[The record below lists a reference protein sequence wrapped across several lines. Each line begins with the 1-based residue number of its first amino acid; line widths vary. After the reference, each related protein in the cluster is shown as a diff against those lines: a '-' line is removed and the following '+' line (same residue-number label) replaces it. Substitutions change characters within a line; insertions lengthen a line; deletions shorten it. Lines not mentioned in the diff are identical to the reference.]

1 MIVYPKSVDFFNPL
15 KRLKLGSFTTILKKP
30 AKMKSYKVVQ
40 FSFQSNI
47 FGKIAIIQQS
57 SNVDLKE
64 VFCYPLEP
72 VPWSIAYGAGDM
84 IKTNKSASITEQG
97 SGVWDLEVVNDG
109 MAMVHKVRNKGV
121 TFDEFV
127 NKLLKYG
134 LTSSCHARGINI
146 VFDVYRET
154 STKNALRGHHEVVRL
169 HYISRRL

>member
-1 MIVYPKSVDFFNPL
+1 MIVYPKSVVFFNPL

-30 AKMKSYKVVQ
+30 GEMKSYKVLQ

-72 VPWSIAYGAGDM
+72 VPWSIAYGSGDM
-84 IKTNKSASITEQG
+84 IKTNKPASITEQENG
-97 SGVWDLEVVNDG
+97 ATSVDQAPRAFVVVNDG

-121 TFDEFV
+121 TLDEFV

-146 VFDVYRET
+146 VFDVYR
-154 STKNALRGHHEVVRL
+154 
-169 HYISRRL
+169 

>member
-64 VFCYPLEP
+64 VFCYPLDS
-72 VPWSIAYGAGDM
+72 VPWSIAYG
-84 IKTNKSASITEQG
+84 SRCQVQCQG
-97 SGVWDLEVVNDG
+97 
-109 MAMVHKVRNKGV
+109 
-121 TFDEFV
+121 
-127 NKLLKYG
+127 Y
-134 LTSSCHARGINI
+134 
-146 VFDVYRET
+146 
-154 STKNALRGHHEVVRL
+154 
-169 HYISRRL
+169 

>member
-97 SGVWDLEVVNDG
+97 SGVWDLGLSMMGWQWYTTLEIRELPLTN
-109 MAMVHKVRNKGV
+109 
-121 TFDEFV
+121 
-127 NKLLKYG
+127 LLI
-134 LTSSCHARGINI
+134 SC
-146 VFDVYRET
+146 
-154 STKNALRGHHEVVRL
+154 
-169 HYISRRL
+169 

>member
-72 VPWSIAYGAGDM
+72 VPWSTAYGAGDM

-97 SGVWDLEVVNDG
+97 SGVWDLG
-109 MAMVHKVRNKGV
+109 LSMMGWQWY
-121 TFDEFV
+121 T
-127 NKLLKYG
+127 KLEIRELP
-134 LTSSCHARGINI
+134 LTNLLISC
-146 VFDVYRET
+146 
-154 STKNALRGHHEVVRL
+154 
-169 HYISRRL
+169 

>member
-30 AKMKSYKVVQ
+30 AKTKSYKVVQ

-97 SGVWDLEVVNDG
+97 SGVWDL
-109 MAMVHKVRNKGV
+109 
-121 TFDEFV
+121 
-127 NKLLKYG
+127 G
-134 LTSSCHARGINI
+134 LSMMGW
-146 VFDVYRET
+146 
-154 STKNALRGHHEVVRL
+154 
-169 HYISRRL
+169 

>member
-64 VFCYPLEP
+64 VFCYPPEP

-97 SGVWDLEVVNDG
+97 SGVWDLG
-109 MAMVHKVRNKGV
+109 LSMMGWQWY
-121 TFDEFV
+121 T
-127 NKLLKYG
+127 KLEIRELP
-134 LTSSCHARGINI
+134 LMNLLISC
-146 VFDVYRET
+146 
-154 STKNALRGHHEVVRL
+154 
-169 HYISRRL
+169 